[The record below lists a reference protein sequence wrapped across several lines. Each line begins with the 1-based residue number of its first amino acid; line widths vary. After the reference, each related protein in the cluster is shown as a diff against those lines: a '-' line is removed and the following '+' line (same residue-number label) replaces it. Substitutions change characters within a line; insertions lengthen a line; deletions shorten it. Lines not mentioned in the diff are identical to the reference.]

1 VTEDVESVPKLV
13 AKENRWSR
21 AGRVDREDF
30 HHAQPRA
37 IVRIDADTRPR
48 PAPMFNSS
56 EPALGFP
63 PHAPASTTTPSEAA
77 RSIRTETSLCIGRAH
92 PKAFRTASFA
102 LDRSALDRSVDS
114 PAVSGLP

>member
-63 PHAPASTTTPSEAA
+63 PHAPASTTTARRLGIAITPFSDPRQSFPLTTAA
-77 RSIRTETSLCIGRAH
+77 FLTFFL
-92 PKAFRTASFA
+92 
-102 LDRSALDRSVDS
+102 
-114 PAVSGLP
+114 